1 MDPPAAAAGTD
12 CLTGSREFQGEND
25 TMIYL
30 VIGLLLFLG
39 VHSVA
44 IVAPAWRDGMV
55 ARLGDATW
63 KALFTVAA
71 VIGFVLLVHGYG
83 LARADPQVLYTTPP
97 FMRHVASLLMLP
109 VFPLL
114 LAAYLPGR
122 IKAAVKHPMLT
133 ATKAWALAHLLVN
146 GTTADVLLFGGFLA
160 WAVADRIAAG
170 KRTVSRRTP
179 ASPPSR
185 WNDLVAVVGGL
196 VLYVVFVAW
205 AHERLFG
212 VVPG

>member
-1 MDPPAAAAGTD
+1 
-12 CLTGSREFQGEND
+12 
-25 TMIYL
+25 MIYL

-44 IVAPAWRDGMV
+44 IIAPAWRDGMV

-63 KALFTVAA
+63 KALFTVCA

-83 LARADPQVLYTTPP
+83 LARSDPQVLYNTPP
-97 FMRHVASLLMLP
+97 FMRHVAALLMLP

-122 IKAAVKHPMLT
+122 IKTAVKHPMLT
-133 ATKAWALAHLLVN
+133 ATKAWALSHLLVN

-160 WAVADRIAAG
+160 WAVLARISAS
-170 KRTVSRRTP
+170 KRPQVAVRGAP
-179 ASPPSR
+179 ASIR
-185 WNDLVAVVGGL
+185 NDVIAVVGGCGEVYL
-196 VLYVVFVAW
+196 QGNS
-205 AHERLFG
+205 RNGFG
-212 VVPG
+212 KTRHGDRQVPYR